1 MTDMQL
7 KQVQISLNAP
17 IGQLGEVRKSHVL
30 QALGAP
36 FTNQPA
42 PIPGF
47 AAYVDP
53 LHRRSVMLAEHQI
66 IFIHEGENISPD
78 LRDAE
83 RILVRTRDALLLDDR
98 FVAGIQWIAHHEAE
112 GAATELSVERF
123 LRLSASEV
131 RALFEEGLRGI
142 GLRFTYE
149 SPPFTCDLRI
159 EPFYADTAFFFI
171 QFNAAH
177 PQPLSLETILLRA
190 AEFGEYV
197 RDEAEEVLASLLQ
210 G

>member
-1 MTDMQL
+1 MQI
-7 KQVQISLNAP
+7 KQVQINLNAP

-30 QALGAP
+30 QALGVP
-36 FTNQPA
+36 FALQPA

-47 AAYVDP
+47 VAYVDP

-66 IFIHEGENISPD
+66 IFIHEGDNISPD

-98 FVAGIQWIAHHEAE
+98 FVAGIQWIGHHEAD

-123 LRLSASEV
+123 LRLSAPEV
-131 RALFEEGLRGI
+131 RALFEQSLRGV

-177 PQPLSLETILLRA
+177 PQPLSLETILMRA
-190 AEFGEYV
+190 TEFGEYV
-197 RDEAEEVLASLLQ
+197 RDEATEVLNALLQ
-210 G
+210 A

>member
-36 FTNQPA
+36 FTIQPA

-197 RDEAEEVLASLLQ
+197 RDEEEEVLASLLQ

>member
-1 MTDMQL
+1 MQL
-7 KQVQISLNAP
+7 KQVQINLNAP
-17 IGQLGEVRKSHVL
+17 IGQLGEVRKSHLL

-36 FTNQPA
+36 FTLQPA

-47 AAYVDP
+47 VAFVDP
-53 LHRRSVMLAEHQI
+53 LHRRSLMVSESQMIYL
-66 IFIHEGENISPD
+66 HEGENISPD

-83 RILVRTRDALLLDDR
+83 RVLIRARDGLLLDDR

-112 GAATELSVERF
+112 GAATELSVEHF
-123 LRLSASEV
+123 LRLSASQV
-131 RALFEEGLRGI
+131 RALFDQSLRGI

-149 SPPFTCDLRI
+149 APPFTCDLRI

-177 PQPLSLETILLRA
+177 PQPLSLETIVLGA

-197 RDEAEEVLASLLQ
+197 RDETEAILDALLQ

>member
-1 MTDMQL
+1 MLL
-7 KQVQISLNAP
+7 KQVQINLNAP
-17 IGQLGEVRKSHVL
+17 IGQMGDVRKSHVL
-30 QALGAP
+30 QALGTP
-36 FTNQPA
+36 FTIQPA
-42 PIPGF
+42 PVPGF
-47 AAYVDP
+47 VAYVDP
-53 LHRRSVMLAEHQI
+53 LHRRSVMVAEHQMMY
-66 IFIHEGENISPD
+66 IHEGEALSFD
-78 LRDAE
+78 LTDAE
-83 RILVRTRDALLLDDR
+83 KILVRTRDALLLDDR

-123 LRLSASEV
+123 LRLSAFEA
-131 RALFEEGLRGI
+131 RALFAQSLRGV
-142 GLRFTYE
+142 GLRFTFE

-159 EPFYADTAFFFI
+159 EPFYADTAYFFV

-197 RDEAEEVLASLLQ
+197 QNETAEILVALLQ

>member
-1 MTDMQL
+1 MQL
-7 KQVQISLNAP
+7 KQVQINLNAP
-17 IGQLGEVRKSHVL
+17 IGQLGEVRKSHLL
-30 QALGAP
+30 QAVGVP
-36 FTNQPA
+36 FTLQPA

-47 AAYVDP
+47 VAYVDP
-53 LHRRSVMLAEHQI
+53 LHRRSLMVSENQI
-66 IFIHEGENISPD
+66 IYLHEGENLSAD

-83 RILVRTRDALLLDDR
+83 RILIRARDGLLLDDR

-112 GAATELSVERF
+112 GAATELSVEYF
-123 LRLSASEV
+123 LRLSAAQV
-131 RALFEEGLRGI
+131 RSLFEQSLRGI

-149 SPPFTCDLRI
+149 APPFTCDLRI

-177 PQPLSLETILLRA
+177 PQPLSLETIMLHA

-197 RDEAEEVLASLLQ
+197 RDETENILDALLQ

>member
-1 MTDMQL
+1 MQL
-7 KQVQISLNAP
+7 KQVQINLNAP

-30 QALGAP
+30 QALGVP
-36 FTNQPA
+36 FTLQHA

-47 AAYVDP
+47 VAYVDP
-53 LHRRSVMLAEHQI
+53 LHRRTVMLAEQQI
-66 IFIHEGENISPD
+66 IYVHEGENISAD

-83 RILVRTRDALLLDDR
+83 RLLVSTRDALLLDDR

-112 GAATELSVERF
+112 GVATELSVERF
-123 LRLSASEV
+123 LSLSAPEV
-131 RALFEEGLRGI
+131 RGLFEEGLRGV

-159 EPFYADTAFFFI
+159 EPFYADPAFFFI

-190 AEFGEYV
+190 TEFGEYV
-197 RDEAEEVLASLLQ
+197 RDEAEEVLAALLAR
-210 G
+210 

>member
-1 MTDMQL
+1 
-7 KQVQISLNAP
+7 
-17 IGQLGEVRKSHVL
+17 VRKSHVL
-30 QALGAP
+30 QALGVP
-36 FTNQPA
+36 FTIQPA

-47 AAYVDP
+47 VAYVDP

-131 RALFEEGLRGI
+131 RALFEQGLRGI

>member
-1 MTDMQL
+1 MQL

-36 FTNQPA
+36 FTIQPA

>member
-1 MTDMQL
+1 MQL
-7 KQVQISLNAP
+7 KQIQINLNAP

-30 QALGAP
+30 QALGVP
-36 FTNQPA
+36 FTIQPA
-42 PIPGF
+42 PVPGF
-47 AAYVDP
+47 VAYVDP

-66 IFIHEGENISPD
+66 VFIHEGENIMPD

-83 RILVRTRDALLLDDR
+83 MILTRTRDALLLDDR
-98 FVAGIQWIAHHEAE
+98 FVVGIQWIAHHAAE
-112 GAATELSVERF
+112 GAATELSVEHF
-123 LRLSASEV
+123 LRRNASDV
-131 RALFEEGLRGI
+131 RALFQQSLRGI

-177 PQPLSLETILLRA
+177 PQPLPLETILIRA
-190 AEFGEYV
+190 AEFGKYV
-197 RDEAEEVLASLLQ
+197 YDDSIEVLETLL
-210 G
+210 GE